1 MSAGVLWGEDNGFR
15 LVTGR
20 CTSSPSAVDEG
31 VKVTIPSFDEGLD
44 DFGPCAFTAR
54 RGCSS
59 TCRAPFDTNAAG
71 ALSCLGAQRSA
82 NPRAHDVAE
91 RVKLSTYSMGN
102 GEA

>member
-44 DFGPCAFTAR
+44 DFGPCAFTPVAGDDGPVYPVDGDR
-54 RGCSS
+54 CLVG
-59 TCRAPFDTNAAG
+59 FD
-71 ALSCLGAQRSA
+71 
-82 NPRAHDVAE
+82 E
-91 RVKLSTYSMGN
+91 N
-102 GEA
+102 GEAWVLVYVPSAV